1 MLLLIESIL
10 FMLLFSHGKI
20 NRLIVWAI
28 DFSYYY
34 WDLELDS
41 IFSMKP
47 FKFKWKNRLSIIIQQ
62 VIYFL
67 ASQTLFVPASSTS
80 ETFIVINR
88 QQIVLYLNFTN
99 INKHI
104 SQLSYE
110 SNSALF
116 GNKLQVFRWI
126 KYKRLVLK
134 MFHLFKSCVFAGEQ
148 VQSLES

>member
-47 FKFKWKNRLSIIIQQ
+47 FKFKWKNRLSIII
-62 VIYFL
+62 
-67 ASQTLFVPASSTS
+67 
-80 ETFIVINR
+80 
-88 QQIVLYLNFTN
+88 
-99 INKHI
+99 
-104 SQLSYE
+104 
-110 SNSALF
+110 
-116 GNKLQVFRWI
+116 
-126 KYKRLVLK
+126 
-134 MFHLFKSCVFAGEQ
+134 
-148 VQSLES
+148 